1 MSRREAARVEARFSR
16 GEVGIDGAAVEE
28 VKDEAELEQGKAR
41 DQLLR
46 GRTYLGRE
54 FLTWLLWQSEA
65 GDPIATFRKESLVVL
80 AMGRVVLRG
89 IHGEVTELQAKG
101 TVAPYS
107 ELVKGALDRGLLVH
121 QARWR
126 LTLGERT
133 FEVTVDA
140 EFLDVRSAKLPEL
153 LTEEEDDRAAERLD
167 LMAQL
172 SEMLELLVD
181 RFLSVRHG
189 KTWSKQIVPQ
199 LKAWMRG
206 DGATG
211 ALKKAARA

>member
-28 VKDEAELEQGKAR
+28 TKDEAEVEQGKAR

-54 FLTWLLWQSEA
+54 FLTWLLWQSES

-80 AMGRVVLRG
+80 AMGRVLLRG
-89 IHGEVTELQAKG
+89 IHGDVTELQAKG
-101 TVAPYS
+101 TMAPYS
-107 ELVKGALDRGLLVH
+107 ELVKSALDRGLLVH

-181 RFLSVRHG
+181 RFLGVRQG

-206 DGATG
+206 DGATS